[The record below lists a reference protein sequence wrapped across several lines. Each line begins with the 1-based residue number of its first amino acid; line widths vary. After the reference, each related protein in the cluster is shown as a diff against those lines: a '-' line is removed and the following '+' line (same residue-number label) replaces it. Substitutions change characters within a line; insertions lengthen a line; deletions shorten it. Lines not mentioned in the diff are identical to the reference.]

1 MTTKFSFF
9 TKLFDE
15 NEKAKNLYKD
25 YDFSNMSED
34 KIYLLEKLSI
44 ISKYK
49 EQFKNFL
56 LKRKITDREKIDYI
70 LLYKPALTYPEYI
83 NFNNMVEGDEVS
95 FLNSIYITGVF
106 NFCAF
111 VYLVIKKEPHQS
123 IMKEMSLAFL
133 MSLGLGSGYHYYN
146 KRTYYKKTLSEL
158 YSNLEQRMNE
168 FPDLKRSSQNKNY
181 LTEENYE
188 ESMED
193 NF

>member
-1 MTTKFSFF
+1 MTTKISFF

-25 YDFSNMSED
+25 HDFSNMSED

-56 LKRKITDREKIDYI
+56 LKRKVTNREKIDYI

-83 NFNNMVEGDEVS
+83 KFNNMVEGDEVS
-95 FLNSIYITGVF
+95 FLNSIYITGIF
-106 NFCAF
+106 NFCTFIYF
-111 VYLVIKKEPHQS
+111 VTKKEPHQS
-123 IMKEMSLAFL
+123 IMKEMSLGFL
-133 MSLGLGSGYHYYN
+133 ISLGLGTGYHYYN
-146 KRTYYKKTLSEL
+146 KKNNYKKILNEL
-158 YSNLEQRMNE
+158 YWNLEQRMNE
-168 FPDLKRSSQNKNY
+168 FPDLKRNTQNKNY
-181 LTEENYE
+181 LTEDNYE

-193 NF
+193 QF